1 VLVISAT
8 DYADLWDGC
17 NPPIQNSEL
26 NDDRDVTISCPECL
40 GRGYERSIE
49 LRGMEL
55 LLIDRT
61 YDDDLR
67 IVMAEPEDRCIEFG
81 FNLAGTAVNR
91 SSGQN
96 FLQWG
101 LDRNSSYEIRGR
113 DRILKV
119 DIHLDSI
126 DILQSFLPKDLSQLP
141 PALIGFIETGLSP
154 TYDDLGTITSAM
166 KLALE
171 QIIACP
177 YQGLTKH
184 LYLEGKCL
192 ELMAL
197 KLEQLAAIDPTRII
211 ISLKPEDI
219 DCIYHARDILTAHLD
234 RPPSLLALARQVG
247 LNDCTLKKGFRQ
259 IFGTTAFGYL
269 HERRMERAK
278 VLLLERQL
286 SVAQVAQTVGY
297 ASRSAFAAAFRQRFG
312 VSPRKFNDK
321 NSV

>member
-1 VLVISAT
+1 MLVISAAGYT
-8 DYADLWDGC
+8 ALWDDG
-17 NPPIQNSEL
+17 NPIIQCSAPN
-26 NDDRDVTISCPECL
+26 NDREIIYNCPELL
-40 GRGYERSIE
+40 GQGYERSIE
-49 LRGMEL
+49 LHGIEL
-55 LLIDRT
+55 LFIDRT

-81 FNLAGTAVNR
+81 FNLAGTSANR

-141 PALIGFIETGLSP
+141 PALIGFTETGLSP
-154 TYDDLGTITSAM
+154 TYDDLGTITPAM

-184 LYLEGKCL
+184 L
-192 ELMAL
+192 
-197 KLEQLAAIDPTRII
+197 
-211 ISLKPEDI
+211 
-219 DCIYHARDILTAHLD
+219 
-234 RPPSLLALARQVG
+234 
-247 LNDCTLKKGFRQ
+247 
-259 IFGTTAFGYL
+259 
-269 HERRMERAK
+269 
-278 VLLLERQL
+278 
-286 SVAQVAQTVGY
+286 
-297 ASRSAFAAAFRQRFG
+297 
-312 VSPRKFNDK
+312 
-321 NSV
+321 